1 MAFKISNFYT
11 QHSSNNPVR
20 MSNESNS
27 PINLTKEDKFEKLKN
42 SSIKSKYFSKN
53 NEVPIS
59 TDLKSFDG
67 RYDTFS
73 GARNVLI
80 DPSSEASQRMREAY
94 KNDWGT
100 DFDPSDENSMSYA
113 NSYYNSQSEDAR
125 NLMDKGM
132 GSSDAMRESTS
143 KRDNSFGHG
152 NANFNYEKE
161 NMTTD
166 FNKSSGPSEQN
177 TEAIDPQ
184 NINWSEA
191 PANGTPERTQWYID
205 NGLGLDSTTPQLEV
219 AETEPIEEV
228 MSSEPIVRNN
238 RRTRRRD
245 RIIARNEKAELRNK
259 GIKGDV
265 KEGLIDGSFKIDD
278 QDFQD
283 STVA

>member
-20 MSNESNS
+20 MSNESIS

-132 GSSDAMRESTS
+132 GHSDAMKESTS

-161 NMTTD
+161 NMITD
-166 FNKSSGPSEQN
+166 FNKSSGPGEQN

-219 AETEPIEEV
+219 AETETEPIEEV

-245 RIIARNEKAELRNK
+245 RIIARNEKAELRRFANSA
-259 GIKGDV
+259 
-265 KEGLIDGSFKIDD
+265 KEGLVDGSFKIDD